1 MSKEVDVKKVDTNN
15 EAELLNSI
23 KYLEDRGR
31 YEEGAYLREKAGM
44 QPLGASTNELEDRLL
59 TLETERQD
67 TSQWGSNDTPEHDPM
82 QAPVTATKS
91 RDPGGEPGP
100 HGANADQLDPDNE
113 EHAQKNRPDTSKRER
128 KAGVANVGGGS
139 GEGQKKKKGDS

>member
-1 MSKEVDVKKVDTNN
+1 MSKEVDVKKVDTSN
-15 EAELLNSI
+15 EAEVLNSI

-31 YEEGAYLREKAGM
+31 YEEGAYLRKEAGL

-67 TSQWGSNDTPEHDPM
+67 TSNWGSNDTPEHDPM
-82 QAPVTATKS
+82 QPGVTGTKT
-91 RDPGGEPGP
+91 RDPGGEAGP
-100 HGANADQLDPDNE
+100 HGANADQFKPDDE
-113 EHAQKNRPDTSKRER
+113 SHASKNRPDTSKRER